1 MYVCGGVCVI
11 VCLVYVCGGVCVLV
25 CLVFMC
31 IYIYMYMGGKGGGRV
46 CLHCLSLCMYV
57 RTCVCLGDR
66 EEAYQKVS
74 LVCCSFARAL
84 ALTVLQVHLHGFK

>member
-1 MYVCGGVCVI
+1 
-11 VCLVYVCGGVCVLV
+11 
-25 CLVFMC
+25 
-31 IYIYMYMGGKGGGRV
+31 
-46 CLHCLSLCMYV
+46 
-57 RTCVCLGDR
+57 VCLGDR